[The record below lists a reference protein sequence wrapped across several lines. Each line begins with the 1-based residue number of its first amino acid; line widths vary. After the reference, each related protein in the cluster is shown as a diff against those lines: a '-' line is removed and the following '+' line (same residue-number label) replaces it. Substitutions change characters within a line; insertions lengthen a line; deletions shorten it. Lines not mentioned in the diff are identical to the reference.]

1 METKQE
7 LRDKIN
13 ELQNEISRLKAESI
27 EKEKSFKNELQSS
40 IQKIRQVYAD
50 KEYEEWKKKNAE
62 YVRRIVAS
70 EISKIQFDEYH
81 HGSDCSF
88 ERGLQVRYNGKVLGS
103 VCTESY

>member
-13 ELQNEISRLKAESI
+13 ELQKEISRLKAESI
-27 EKEKSFKNELQSS
+27 EKEKSFKNELQAS
-40 IQKIRQVYAD
+40 IQKVHQAYAD
-50 KEYEEWKKKNAE
+50 KEYEEWKEKNAE

-70 EISKIQFDEYH
+70 EISKIKFDEYH
-81 HGSDCSF
+81 NGSECTY
-88 ERGLQVRYNGKVLGS
+88 EAGLRLTYNGKDLGS